1 MKKKTIRRLAL
12 ILIVSMLLFTVAF
25 AAEESSAYIGAMNGY
40 ITFSGNNVNVYFS
53 VVGRHIMDEIGV
65 SEIRLFEQNG
75 NTWTKVY
82 TFESDDPAYT
92 ADMLSYNTSAKADHV
107 TYSGDSTKNYFA
119 VLYFYAADSNGSD
132 TITYYT

>member
-1 MKKKTIRRLAL
+1 MKKAL
-12 ILIVSMLLFTVAF
+12 VRSIAFVLIFCFLLPTFAF
-25 AAEESSAYIGAMNGY
+25 ASTESSAYIAIMSGY
-40 ITFSGNNVNVYFS
+40 ITFSGNDVNVYYS
-53 VVGRHIMDEIGV
+53 VVGRHLMNEIGV

-75 NTWTKVY
+75 NNWVKVY
-82 TFESDDPAYT
+82 TFRSDDPDYT

-119 VLYFYAADSNGSD
+119 ALYFYAADNYGSD